1 MSAGSIEEA
10 AITASYFVRSLE
22 RGLAVI
28 AVLDAP
34 EPLSLSEVARAT
46 GLSRAAARRFVLTLE
61 HLGYVRQSGGRFALT
76 PRVLEL
82 GSAYLSSLTLPE
94 IALPHIKALVD
105 QVRESAVLS
114 VRDDDCIVGVA
125 RVPARRIMTGTIVL
139 GQRLPVWA
147 SASGRVLLANL
158 PVEELDELLTR
169 ISFEPLTAK
178 TVASRA
184 DLDAQLERIRAQ
196 GWALVDEELEV
207 GLRALAGPIH
217 DRHGN
222 VVAGLTLV
230 VQGASREVLDIAA
243 LLVPPLLQAC
253 AAIERDLAAGDARLG
268 WTASAADLVS

>member
-1 MSAGSIEEA
+1 VSAHPIGEA
-10 AITASYFVRSLE
+10 ATAASYFVRSLE

-28 AVLDAP
+28 GVLDAP
-34 EPLSLSEVARAT
+34 EPLSLSEVARRT

-94 IALPHIKALVD
+94 IALPHIKALVE

-114 VRDDDCIVGVA
+114 VRDDDSIVGVA

-147 SASGRVLLANL
+147 SASGRVLIASL
-158 PVEELDELLTR
+158 PVEALDELLSRTP
-169 ISFEPLTAK
+169 FEPFTAK
-178 TVASRA
+178 TVASRG
-184 DLDAQLERIRAQ
+184 DLETELQRVREQ
-196 GWALVDEELEV
+196 GWALVDQELEV

-217 DRHGN
+217 DRHGS
-222 VVAGLTLV
+222 VVAGLSLV
-230 VQGASREVLDIAA
+230 AQGAASNVVDLEQ
-243 LLVPPLLQAC
+243 LLVPPLLEAC